1 MMVPRLEGGPRSGP
15 LADPEPQSPPL
26 PILPLPLPLPLPPN
40 ELVDEMELC
49 FVEEEVVE
57 SPLLLLFQMD
67 LKLEKS
73 ILVKPRSCSS
83 SCCC

>member
-1 MMVPRLEGGPRSGP
+1 MVPRLEGGPRSGT
-15 LADPEPQSPPL
+15 LAPEPQSPPL
-26 PILPLPLPLPLPPN
+26 PILPPLPLPLPPPN

-57 SPLLLLFQMD
+57 SPLLLLLFQMD

-83 SCCC
+83 SCC

>member
-15 LADPEPQSPPL
+15 LAPEPQSPPL
-26 PILPLPLPLPLPPN
+26 PILPLPPN

-49 FVEEEVVE
+49 FVEEEVE
-57 SPLLLLFQMD
+57 SPLLLLLFQMD